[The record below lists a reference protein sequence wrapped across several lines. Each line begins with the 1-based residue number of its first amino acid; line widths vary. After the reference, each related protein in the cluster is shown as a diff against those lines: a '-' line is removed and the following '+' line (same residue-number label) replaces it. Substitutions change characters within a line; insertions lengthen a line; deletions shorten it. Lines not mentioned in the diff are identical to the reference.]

1 MLKTD
6 CELYF
11 LKVERFS
18 IGNVNM
24 GKLSELLLSTNIP
37 HNKRRDSFDPRSL
50 NLLREGSIC
59 MFNLLEISPMTVF
72 FFNYMIKMLRLFQE
86 RSCVL
91 SS

>member
-1 MLKTD
+1 MLKTH

-18 IGNVNM
+18 FGNVKRA
-24 GKLSELLLSTNIP
+24 KLSERLLSTIY
-37 HNKRRDSFDPRSL
+37 HTNKKWDSFDPRGL
-50 NLLREGSIC
+50 NLLRENSIC
-59 MFNLLEISPMTVF
+59 MVNLLEISPMTV

>member
-18 IGNVNM
+18 FGNVKK
-24 GKLSELLLSTNIP
+24 GKAFRTSPVDKHTTPTKS
-37 HNKRRDSFDPRSL
+37 RDSFDPQSL
-50 NLLREGSIC
+50 NLLREDSIC
-59 MFNLLEISPMTVF
+59 MVNLLEISRMTV
-72 FFNYMIKMLRLFQE
+72 FFNYMIKMLWLFQE